1 MTIFRYKLK
10 IKVMVKFNFV
20 KLSKEEDETSGSS
33 LKGKLKFG
41 IKYDDLVN
49 MFGPPTYSNESGDGK
64 VNFEWV
70 IEFENENGIL
80 EQYTIYDW
88 KVDADY
94 SKKNTGDISE
104 ADDWLGGSRWHVG
117 GKVYA
122 GEFIECLEEA
132 FDEGMVFAPE
142 NELPF

>member
-1 MTIFRYKLK
+1 MQ
-10 IKVMVKFNFV
+10 KFNFE
-20 KLSKEEDETSGSS
+20 KMSKEEDNTSGSS

-70 IEFENENGIL
+70 IEFENENGML

-88 KVDADY
+88 KVDAEY
-94 SKKNTGDISE
+94 SKMNTGAISE
-104 ADDWLGGSRWHVG
+104 AKEWFGSRWHIG
-117 GKVYA
+117 GKGSA
-122 GEFIECLEEA
+122 FDFIVCLEEA

>member
-1 MTIFRYKLK
+1 MS
-10 IKVMVKFNFV
+10 KFKFV
-20 KLSKEEDETSGSS
+20 RLSKEEDDTSGSS

-122 GEFIECLEEA
+122 GEFIECVEEA
-132 FDEGMVFAPE
+132 FDKDMVFHAGFADDM
-142 NELPF
+142 PF